1 MGHTDVA
8 FASYLRIAGLGDGAI
23 TVARVEALLSPA
35 HWEVWRL
42 NAVVL
47 HRGQGSGIARSSS
60 AMSDIAGRLGLR
72 RARSHRASAQRGA
85 AM

>member
-1 MGHTDVA
+1 MTGLGCEEVWCTRDLSLLSMGHTDVA

-47 HRGQGSGIARSSS
+47 HRGQGNGIARS
-60 AMSDIAGRLGLR
+60 RVP
-72 RARSHRASAQRGA
+72 
-85 AM
+85 